1 MSGRDTHIPG
11 GTGPIHIERDEHGVP
26 YITATTLDD
35 AHLGLGF
42 CHARDRG
49 LQMLLVRSLG
59 QGRACEQL
67 QDTEEMLELDRYF
80 RRWNL
85 GADAAPEQAALSDQ
99 ARSALE
105 AYC

>member
-1 MSGRDTHIPG
+1 MSDRCIELQGIRG
-11 GTGPIHIERDEHGVP
+11 QVRIERDDHGVP
-26 YITATTLDD
+26 HITATALED

-49 LQMLLVRSLG
+49 LQLLLVRSLG

-67 QDTEEMLELDRYF
+67 QDTEEMLQLDKYF

-85 GADAAPEQAALSDQ
+85 SADVQSELAALSPE
-99 ARSALE
+99 ARSTVE
-105 AYC
+105 AY